1 MFYDVGLLLI
11 FLSICMKFY
20 DLGAFCNNKTY
31 APDEDV
37 ALPAGEENAVTLAV
51 KKALED
57 AEKIPNT
64 TQQIQEGIQKL
75 NDEERNTIIS
85 TTNFNLTTDDV
96 AIIALLTAFL
106 AVING
111 PGGAITFG
119 AFLAIVAGLDSTYS
133 ETAKDLLEKI
143 PPSPNPKTPSAEA
156 LETTKKN
163 QTAVG

>member
-31 APDEDV
+31 APGGDV
-37 ALPAGEENAVTLAV
+37 NLPAGEENAVTLAV
-51 KKALED
+51 GE
-57 AEKIPNT
+57 AEENPNKP
-64 TQQIQEGIQKL
+64 QEIQEGLQKL
-75 NDEERNTIIS
+75 KDEERKNIIDI
-85 TTNFNLTTDDV
+85 TNFNLTTDDV
-96 AIIALLTAFL
+96 AMIALLTAFL

-111 PGGAITFG
+111 PSGAITFG
-119 AFLAIVAGLDSTYS
+119 AFLAIAAGLDSKYS

-143 PPSPNPKTPSAEA
+143 PPSQNPEHASAEA
-156 LETTKKN
+156 LKRQKEK